1 MDKNTRDDEALTQ
14 VITQLLKDR
23 KPQNVQQ
30 LIEMTIEMA
39 PFPEQK
45 IIERIL
51 QLQNQDK
58 IILKEPSKPQP
69 QNLGSYLKTKGA
81 YWYWTSIILS
91 GATTLAMFAIPEGAF
106 PLVYVRYA
114 LVAIFVSW
122 FPGYCFVRALFPA
135 KPSTKKENKSLSAA
149 ERYALSLGSSLVLVA
164 LVGML
169 LNYTPWGIRLGPVGL
184 SLFSVTVIFAT
195 AAVIREYQSN
205 K

>member
-1 MDKNTRDDEALTQ
+1 M
-14 VITQLLKDR
+14 QLLKDR

-30 LIEMTIEMA
+30 LIEMTKETA

-51 QLQNQDK
+51 QLQNQDE
-58 IILKEPSKPQP
+58 ITLREPSKPQP
-69 QNLGSYLKTKGA
+69 RDLSSYLKTRGT

-91 GATTLAMFAIPEGAF
+91 ATTTLAMFAIPEGAF

-135 KPSTKKENKSLSAA
+135 KPSTKSENKILSAA
-149 ERYALSLGSSLVLVA
+149 ERYALSLGLSLVLVA

-169 LNYTPWGIRLGPVGL
+169 LNYTPWGIRLAPFGL
-184 SLFSVTVIFAT
+184 SLFSMTVIFAT
-195 AAVIREYQSN
+195 AAAIREYQSN